1 MSVLKNKRI
10 LLGVSGGIA
19 AYKACELVRLLVK
32 SGAEVRVMMT
42 KVAEQF
48 VGKTTFEALSGH
60 PVETDQFNPSVP
72 LAHIALRDGCDLM
85 VIAPATA
92 NIIAKTACGIAD
104 DLVSTTI
111 LARACPLLIA
121 PAMNVR

>member
-104 DLVSTTI
+104 EI
-111 LARACPLLIA
+111 GRAH
-121 PAMNVR
+121 V